1 MSDSTKQ
8 FNYGPVA
15 ILGLAMALGP
25 LTALS
30 LGTRYAGEETWER
43 ANAGLEN
50 YTPVSRL
57 APYGATGATAGIPE
71 YARDKTLVDVLNGSG
86 VFGTFKA
93 AVAETGLVE
102 SLNSNDNY
110 TLFVPS
116 DEAFAK
122 LPAGQR
128 EALLSDKAALEAML
142 SKHIVPGRYT
152 ATDLMEMRQA
162 LTLDGSSVAV
172 GPSAQYNGHV
182 GIGGAEIVK
191 TNLFAS
197 NGIVHVVDSVIR

>member
-1 MSDSTKQ
+1 MSDSTTR

-30 LGTRYAGEETWER
+30 LGSRFADEETLAR

-57 APYGATGATAGIPE
+57 APYGATGATAGVPE
-71 YARDKTLVDVLNGSG
+71 YASGKTLADVLKGSG
-86 VFGTFKA
+86 VFDSFEDAVVA
-93 AVAETGLVE
+93 AGLD
-102 SLNSNDNY
+102 STLTSGGKY
-110 TLFVPS
+110 TVFAPS
-116 DEAFAK
+116 DEAFAR
-122 LPAGQR
+122 LPKDERA
-128 EALLSDKAALEAML
+128 ALLADKAALAAIL

-162 LTLDGSSVAV
+162 RTLDGGTIEV
-172 GPSAQYNGHV
+172 GPSANLNGHV
-182 GIGGAEIVK
+182 GAGGAEVVQ

-197 NGIVHVVDSVIR
+197 NGIVHVVDRIIR

>member
-1 MSDSTKQ
+1 MSDSTKRIS
-8 FNYGPVA
+8 YVPVA
-15 ILGLAMALGP
+15 ILGLAMGLGP

-30 LGTRYAGEETWER
+30 LGTRYAGEETWAR

-50 YTPVSRL
+50 YTPISRL
-57 APYGATGATAGIPE
+57 APYGATGATAGVPE
-71 YARDKTLVDVLNGSG
+71 YASDKTLTDVLKGSG
-86 VFGTFKA
+86 VFDSFEE
-93 AVAETGLVE
+93 AVAATGLE
-102 SLNSNDNY
+102 NTLSSDGNY

-122 LPAGQR
+122 LPAEQR
-128 EALLSDKAALEAML
+128 AAMLADKTALAAML

-162 LTLDGSSVAV
+162 KALDGSTIEV
-172 GPSAQYNGHV
+172 GPSARFNGHV
-182 GIGGAEIVK
+182 GVGGAEVVK

-197 NGIVHVVDSVIR
+197 NGIVHVVDRIIQ

>member
-1 MSDSTKQ
+1 MSDSTTRI
-8 FNYGPVA
+8 NYGPVA

-30 LGTRYAGEETWER
+30 LGTRYAGEETWAR

-57 APYGATGATAGIPE
+57 APYGATGATAGVPE
-71 YARDKTLVDVLNGSG
+71 YASGKTLADILSGAG
-86 VFGTFKA
+86 VFDSFEE
-93 AVAETGLVE
+93 AVAASDLAGTLSSEGY
-102 SLNSNDNY
+102 Y
-110 TLFVPS
+110 TVFVPS
-116 DEAFAK
+116 DEAFAR
-122 LPAGQR
+122 LPAEER
-128 EALLSDKAALEAML
+128 AAMLADETALAAML

-162 LTLDGSSVAV
+162 KALDGSTIEV
-172 GPSAQYNGHV
+172 GPSPRLNGHV
-182 GIGGAEIVK
+182 GVGGAEVVQ

-197 NGIVHVVDSVIR
+197 NGIVHVVDRVIQ

>member
-1 MSDSTKQ
+1 MSDSTKRI
-8 FNYGPVA
+8 NYVPVA
-15 ILGLAMALGP
+15 IFGLAMGLGP

-30 LGTRYAGEETWER
+30 LGTRYADEETWAR

-57 APYGATGATAGIPE
+57 APYGATGATAGVPE
-71 YARDKTLVDVLNGSG
+71 YASGKTLADVLKGSG
-86 VFGTFKA
+86 VFDSFEE
-93 AVAETGLVE
+93 AVAATDLE
-102 SLNSNDNY
+102 SSLSSDGYY
-110 TLFVPS
+110 TVFVPS

-122 LPAGQR
+122 LPADQR
-128 EALLSDKAALEAML
+128 DAMLADKTALAAML

-162 LTLDGSSVAV
+162 KALDGSTIEV
-172 GPSAQYNGHV
+172 GPSARFNGHV
-182 GIGGAEIVK
+182 GVGGAEVVK

-197 NGIVHVVDSVIR
+197 NGIVHVVDRVIQ